1 MFASLAHMLHDGFM
15 DMTYVLLPSWQA
27 DFALDYAAL
36 ALLRGLNVGV
46 LAALQLPSSRLT
58 RWWNARTILV
68 FGTLLS
74 SMGYA
79 LAGFSGGLCALC
91 VSLGLAGAG
100 GSTQHPLASSAISRA
115 YGDKARG
122 PLGTYNFAGDLGKAL
137 LPPLISVLL
146 TAMRWRS
153 ALWIAA
159 GLGFVVALSLQWLM
173 PPIPT
178 VPSVPAPIS
187 LPNHMVAREGGFW
200 LLFVIGALD
209 TATRI
214 GFLLFLPFLLKE
226 KGAGPPLIGL
236 ALSFV
241 FIGGGFGKAAC
252 GWLGERF
259 GLLATVVTTEVGT
272 AATIFGLL
280 HLQLRP
286 SLALL
291 PLLGIML
298 NGTSSVLYG
307 TVPELV
313 ERSRLE
319 RAFAIFY
326 TGVLGAS
333 ALAPIL
339 YGRFGDIA
347 GISWGTIAAALT
359 ALAVVPLMLILTP
372 KLKKQLQV
380 PE

>member
-1 MFASLAHMLHDGFM
+1 MRLSLSCVASTSVFSPLCNCLRRGLRDGGTLEPSLYSELCSVPWGMRWRDSLAACARSVSRSVSPALVAAHSILLRRLPSRVPMETRRG
-15 DMTYVLLPSWQA
+15 VLLA
-27 DFALDYAAL
+27 H
-36 ALLRGLNVGV
+36 
-46 LAALQLPSSRLT
+46 
-58 RWWNARTILV
+58 TILRV
-68 FGTLLS
+68 
-74 SMGYA
+74 
-79 LAGFSGGLCALC
+79 
-91 VSLGLAGAG
+91 
-100 GSTQHPLASSAISRA
+100 ISE
-115 YGDKARG
+115 
-122 PLGTYNFAGDLGKAL
+122 
-137 LPPLISVLL
+137 LL